1 MGQLDGKIAVITGGA
16 SGIGAG
22 TARRFVEEGARV
34 VLADIQ
40 AEAAADVAATFGAD
54 VATSIRCDV
63 SKEADVK
70 AAIDFAVSTWGAV
83 DCLYNNAGFVGAT
96 GPFEDTTSDEYDITM
111 NVLLRS
117 VFYGIKHVSPVMK
130 AQRSGSILSTASVCG
145 LVPDI
150 GTHLYNVAK
159 AGVIMMTKT
168 AALEFAEWNVRVNA
182 ICPGFIATQLTTNRP
197 ISEVSAEENL
207 ERMDKARERMSRAQ
221 PMHRM
226 GETDDIANM
235 AVFLASDASNWIT
248 GQAHVVDGGV
258 TLGKP
263 WRKQPAA
270 ITEHR
275 GIGIYKPAD

>member
-40 AEAAADVAATFGAD
+40 AEAAADVAATFGND
-54 VATSIRCDV
+54 VATSVRCDV

-70 AAIDFAVSTWGAV
+70 AAIDHAVATWGAV

-117 VFYGIKHVSPVMK
+117 VFYGIKHVSPIMK

-197 ISEVSAEENL
+197 ISEVSAEENG